1 MVNIFQNVTYWKI
14 CDVKQDLNLRATLR
28 FRNARTFLRL
38 AGDLES
44 N

>member
-14 CDVKQDLNLRATLR
+14 CDVMQDLYIRAIIS
-28 FRNARTFLRL
+28 FRNSRTFLRL